1 MQAWTMGTGPCWLHL
16 DCSDAALAF
25 ADASNY
31 FADQETKMDVHS
43 LENFQAFHAD
53 QMARDELPCQSDPA
67 LKLQCASVS
76 RAAKTAGRRKFKVAD
91 EQHSNKLFDEAYRP
105 GDSRH
110 FDVARSNTFV
120 PQSTQTF
127 DLNYA
132 DGSHLRGFSG
142 VDQVYMGNYKAT
154 SPFGVITDCNSP
166 GGPSSPSLFIH
177 PISPPPPPPSLPP
190 SLAPSSNPAFPPQTP
205 PSVQHYPSA
214 TPIPPLVTSDTIIPS
229 PANRRLQRRRRHP
242 RLRSPQG
249 RQ

>member
-1 MQAWTMGTGPCWLHL
+1 
-16 DCSDAALAF
+16 
-25 ADASNY
+25 
-31 FADQETKMDVHS
+31 MDVHS

-53 QMARDELPCQSDPA
+53 QMARDELPCQTDPA

-76 RAAKTAGRRKFKVAD
+76 RAAKTTGHRKFKVAD

-120 PQSTQTF
+120 PQSSQTF

-166 GGPSSPSLFIH
+166 GGHSSSSLFFHFPLHPSIH
-177 PISPPPPPPSLPP
+177 PFIPLAPPSHSQLLAPPP
-190 SLAPSSNPAFPPQTP
+190 
-205 PSVQHYPSA
+205 
-214 TPIPPLVTSDTIIPS
+214 
-229 PANRRLQRRRRHP
+229 
-242 RLRSPQG
+242 
-249 RQ
+249 